1 MRLPSIRP
9 LAKARWRVVLVFA
22 RLKVGSEPPNAES
35 FNVGSHNGTVA
46 PLEDEKVTEARY
58 AR

>member
-1 MRLPSIRP
+1 
-9 LAKARWRVVLVFA
+9 VLVFA